1 MYIQPNFWEICLSQ
15 EHRQVK
21 GHLNVPKQH
30 GRVKGAVLMA
40 DSMDLYSDTGL
51 FN

>member
-15 EHRQVK
+15 VHRQVK
-21 GHLNVPKQH
+21 VRLNVPKQH
-30 GRVKGAVLMA
+30 GRGKGAVLMA
-40 DSMDLYSDTGL
+40 DSMDLYSDPGQ